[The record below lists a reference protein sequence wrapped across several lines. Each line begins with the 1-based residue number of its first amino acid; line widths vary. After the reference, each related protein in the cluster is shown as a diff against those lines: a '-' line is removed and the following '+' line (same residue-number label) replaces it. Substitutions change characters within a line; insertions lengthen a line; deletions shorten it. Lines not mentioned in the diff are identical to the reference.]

1 MKVQTK
7 KDRNLIRYASGVV
20 TLLILASFIYQ
31 WNNGLNIDIP
41 ERLGLGIALVAFVTT
56 FMPQK
61 KKDAN

>member
-1 MKVQTK
+1 MKAQTK
-7 KDRNLIRYASGVV
+7 KDRNIIRFATGGV
-20 TLLILASFIYQ
+20 TLLILASFIYK

-56 FMPQK
+56 FMPQR

>member
-1 MKVQTK
+1 M
-7 KDRNLIRYASGVV
+7 
-20 TLLILASFIYQ
+20 ASFIYQ

-56 FMPQK
+56 FMPQR